1 MSRHVLDARELKD
14 GEIFD
19 AGETLRMRISKIY
32 RIRHECAARAVRNT
46 STHIWISRRIACSQS
61 SSSLK
66 NHDMLLA
73 DSTVRPSAPTFTYP
87 LSG

>member
-32 RIRHECAARAVRNT
+32 RIRHECAARAECGRSRPAAT
-46 STHIWISRRIACSQS
+46 RAPPPRPRAGTHGAGGCGRTRSC
-61 SSSLK
+61 
-66 NHDMLLA
+66 
-73 DSTVRPSAPTFTYP
+73 
-87 LSG
+87 G